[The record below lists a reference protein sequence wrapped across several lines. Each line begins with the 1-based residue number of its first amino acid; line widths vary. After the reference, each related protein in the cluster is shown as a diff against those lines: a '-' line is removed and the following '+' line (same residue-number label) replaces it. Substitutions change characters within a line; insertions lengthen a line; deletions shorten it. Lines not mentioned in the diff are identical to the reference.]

1 MITVS
6 LADAKAHLSALVER
20 AGTGE
25 TICIT
30 RRGKP
35 IAQITA
41 VCSPRKQIDVAE
53 LRRMTAGMAV
63 QPQVA
68 RDLIRAMRDDVRY

>member
-20 AGTGE
+20 AGAGE
-25 TICIT
+25 TIGIT

-41 VCSPRKQIDVAE
+41 VCSPRKQIHIAA
-53 LRRMTAGMAV
+53 LRGMTHGMPV
-63 QPQVA
+63 QPQAA
-68 RDLIRAMRDDVRY
+68 RDFIRATRDDVRY

>member
-20 AGTGE
+20 AATGE
-25 TICIT
+25 AICIA

-35 IAQITA
+35 IARITV
-41 VCSPRKQIDVAE
+41 VCSPRKRIDIAE
-53 LRRMTAGMAV
+53 LTENDSGMPV
-63 QPQVA
+63 QPQAA
-68 RDLIRAMRDDVRY
+68 RDFIRAMRDNVRY

>member
-6 LADAKAHLSALVER
+6 LADAKALLSALVER

-41 VCSPRKQIDVAE
+41 VCSARKQIDIAE
-53 LRRMTAGMAV
+53 LRGVTAGMPV
-63 QPQVA
+63 QPQAA
-68 RDLIRAMRDDVRY
+68 RDFIRAMRDDLRY